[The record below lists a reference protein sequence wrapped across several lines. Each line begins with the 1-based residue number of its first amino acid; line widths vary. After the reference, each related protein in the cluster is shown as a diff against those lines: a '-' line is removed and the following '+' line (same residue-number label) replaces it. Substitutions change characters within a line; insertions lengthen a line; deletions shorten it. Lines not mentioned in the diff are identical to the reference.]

1 MAFGGYCFAV
11 LFCALKD
18 PYLPSWQVNLV
29 AVVALVAA
37 GEVVEEEEAE
47 VLLEVRFQAG
57 EAAEVRSFIQNWE

>member
-1 MAFGGYCFAV
+1 M
-11 LFCALKD
+11 
-18 PYLPSWQVNLV
+18 NLV